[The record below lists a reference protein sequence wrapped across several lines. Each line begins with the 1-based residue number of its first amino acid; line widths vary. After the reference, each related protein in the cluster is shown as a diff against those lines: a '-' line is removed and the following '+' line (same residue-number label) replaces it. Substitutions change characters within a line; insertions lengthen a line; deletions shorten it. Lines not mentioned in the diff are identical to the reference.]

1 MTYKIVV
8 TPDAIS
14 DIDNAINYYQ
24 EKVSKNKL
32 NFEPKPFKKPVSE
45 LFATHW
51 IKTLEK
57 FKKGIRC
64 LISVPEQDRSR

>member
-1 MTYKIVV
+1 MFALFWPLWESYGHQV
-8 TPDAIS
+8 
-14 DIDNAINYYQ
+14 Q

-32 NFEPKPFKKPVSE
+32 NFEPKPFKKTVSE